1 MIQFINGRCPY
12 CETVFDAGKNT
23 KSNIYKHIRLYATKG
38 PLTRKKHPELGSD
51 AYKEI
56 AQRFRTIAKSAE
68 EKLEMT
74 AARRKRSREPEG
86 VKQKGSGSV
95 NVPMDLEVKKEEEEW
110 LLKLSFEVRER
121 IAKAFRNLMY
131 SPGGCSLTDNARSH
145 IDNPNVIPKPTN
157 TLPLNPSFP
166 QIVFHYL
173 PFETCISH
181 DNRPIFVSEH
191 SDLAILSQSH
201 YDQVL
206 QTRQCSKRVL
216 ENVWTQW
223 LRLGDNERNLQYQE
237 ANDMKSRWLLFQ
249 KVLKGKHGYDLQREH
264 FQEEC
269 YEQGYAEIA
278 SLLKDGTIWGD
289 VRWESF
295 EYFAELYKPLP
306 KVPGTVVPPRI
317 EDGDE
322 QNGNEQDGEK
332 LDYQGVR
339 GRWPM
344 LSLKEKCVIPG
355 TSSPEL

>member
-12 CETVFDAGKNT
+12 CETVFNAGKNT
-23 KSNIYKHIRLYATKG
+23 KSNIYKHIRLYAVKG
-38 PLTRKKHPELGSD
+38 PLKRKKHPEVGSD

-74 AARRKRSREPEG
+74 AARRRRSREG
-86 VKQKGSGSV
+86 VKQKGSASV
-95 NVPMDLEVKKEEEEW
+95 GVPMELEVKKEEEGS
-110 LLKLSFEVRER
+110 LKLSFEVRER
-121 IAKAFRNLMY
+121 IEKAFRNLMY
-131 SPGGCSLTDNARSH
+131 SPGGCSSVTDNARSH

-157 TLPLNPSFP
+157 TLQLYPSFP

-173 PFETCISH
+173 PFKTCISH
-181 DNRPIFVSEH
+181 DNRPICVSEH

-206 QTRQCSKRVL
+206 QTRHCSKRVL
-216 ENVWTQW
+216 ENAWTQW
-223 LRLGDNERNLQYQE
+223 LGLGDNERDLQYQE
-237 ANDMKSRWLLFQ
+237 AKDMSSRWLLFQ

-269 YEQGYAEIA
+269 FEKGYAEIA
-278 SLLKDGTIWGD
+278 SLMKDGTVWAD
-289 VRWESF
+289 VGWESF

-306 KVPGTVVPPRI
+306 KVPGTRAAVVPPRI
-317 EDGDE
+317 EDGEE
-322 QNGNEQDGEK
+322 QAADK
-332 LDYQGVR
+332 CDYPGVR
-339 GRWPM
+339 GRRSM
-344 LSLKEKCVIPG
+344 LSLKENCVIPG